1 MKKEFKKKETKPL
14 VIDPIT
20 EPSNSWIKNEYFPF
34 LAIIM
39 LVFIAYANTLTLE
52 YALDDRLL
60 ITENQYTK
68 KGAAGIPEILT
79 NDAFTGFFGTKKSLV
94 AGGRYRPLTQVMFA
108 VEYQFFGLNPFI
120 GHLINLILYSLLCVL
135 LFAILRELFQ
145 FESKRKWY
153 FSLAFLSTLIFAL
166 HPIHTEVVANIKGR
180 DEIISLLGA
189 LAALWFAIKYVKN
202 QKLIDVFWIFLV
214 FLIGVFSKE
223 NALTFIAIIPL
234 TLFFFYKPKV
244 SDFAFVVFPMLL
256 ASGLFLVVR
265 QMAVGSILNTEI
277 APEILNNPFL
287 NVNKSSEIATVIY
300 TWFVYLKLMIFP
312 HPLTH
317 DYYPFQIP
325 YYQFNNPL
333 IIILTLFFVGI
344 GVWSTFKFFKK
355 SLFAWAVMVAVA
367 TFSVQSNLLFNLG
380 TFMNE
385 RFLFAPSIGLS
396 VLIAM
401 LFLFLYDKFKNKRL
415 IKVFFIILILG
426 YSAKTISRNMVWKND
441 RTLFR
446 TDVKVSNNSIKCN
459 VSAGGVSIEMA
470 KEAKNAEE
478 KAKLIKEGLEY
489 LTKAQKLHPKSFFAW
504 FLAGNGYS
512 EMQNWEMAVFNLK
525 NALTINPESFEA
537 RNNLMY
543 NAQQAY
549 NRAQYIVAIDAY
561 QHLLKFKPDDIDI
574 QITLAHAL
582 SYTNL
587 VDSAVRM
594 IDRIIVN
601 NPNEAKA
608 YSKKGEI
615 MGRVYN
621 DLNSSEIY
629 LLKALSINPKDASAN
644 ENLGIVLGM
653 KGKYSESLNYF
664 FNALKIDS
672 TQSRI
677 YLNIAGTYKFM
688 GNKEKEL
695 EYTNK
700 AQQLISGK

>member
-1 MKKEFKKKETKPL
+1 MSKSVKKKQEILKSSE
-14 VIDPIT
+14 PIV
-20 EPSNSWIKNEYFPF
+20 EPSNSWVKMEYYPF
-34 LAIIM
+34 LAIII

-108 VEYQFFGLNPFI
+108 IEYQVFGLNPFI
-120 GHLINLILYSLLCVL
+120 GHLINLILYTLLCVL
-135 LFAILRELFQ
+135 LYAILRELFQ

-189 LAALWFAIKYVKN
+189 LAALWFAIKFVKE
-202 QKLIDVFWIFLV
+202 QKIIHLLWLFLV
-214 FLIGVFSKE
+214 FLMGLFSKE
-223 NALTFIAIIPL
+223 NALTFIAVIPL
-234 TLFFFYKPKV
+234 TLFFFNNSKIRDL
-244 SDFAFVVFPMLL
+244 SFVIFPMLV

-265 QMAVGSILNTEI
+265 QMALGSILNTEI

-287 NVNKSSEIATVIY
+287 NVDKSSEIATVIY

-325 YYQFNNPL
+325 YFQMNNP
-333 IIILTLFFVGI
+333 IIILLTLFFIGI
-344 GVWSTFKFFKK
+344 GCLSTLKFFKK
-355 SLFAWAVMVAVA
+355 SLFAWAIMIAVA

-401 LFLFLYDKFKNKRL
+401 FFIFIYDKLNNKR
-415 IKVFFIILILG
+415 IIEVFFIILILG
-426 YSAKTISRNMVWKND
+426 YSTKTISRNMVWKND

-470 KEAKNAEE
+470 KEAKTAEE
-478 KAKLIKEGLEY
+478 KATLIKEGLEY
-489 LTKAQKLHPKSFFAW
+489 LSKAQKLHPKSFFAW
-504 FLAGNGYS
+504 FLAGNAYS

-525 NALTINPESFEA
+525 NAVSINPDSHEGT
-537 RNNLMY
+537 NNLLY
-543 NAQQAY
+543 NAQQAF
-549 NRAQYIVAIDAY
+549 NKGQYQVSADAY
-561 QHLLKFKPDDIDI
+561 QHLLKFKPDNIDN
-574 QITLAHAL
+574 QISLAHSL
-582 SYTNL
+582 SYSNQA
-587 VDSAVRM
+587 DSAMRM
-594 IDRIIVN
+594 LDRILLK
-601 NPNEAKA
+601 NPSESKA
-608 YSKKGEI
+608 YAKKGEI
-615 MGRVYN
+615 FGRVYN
-621 DLNSSEIY
+621 DLNSSELY
-629 LLKALSINPKDASAN
+629 LRKAISLNPKDLSSN

-653 KGKYSESLNYF
+653 KGQFAESLNYF
-664 FNALKIDS
+664 FKALEIDS
-672 TQSRI
+672 SQSRI
-677 YLNIAGTYKFM
+677 YLNISGTYKFM

-695 EYTNK
+695 EFANK
-700 AQQLISGK
+700 AQQLMSGK